1 MTYWEAQ
8 PSCSSSAA
16 PVQRAGWRPASGSPR
31 QAPASY
37 PLSGVGHIKGQ
48 VNDAYDATFDQVWK
62 TEVTLLGVGIGD
74 DGEEAMTAFM
84 ERRAPRFQRR

>member
-1 MTYWEAQ
+1 MLGSTTKLLILGG
-8 PSCSSSAA
+8 SC
-16 PVQRAGWRPASGSPR
+16 PASRLATRKRVAAAGTGKL
-31 QAPASY
+31 PAI
-37 PLSGVGHIKGQ
+37 GVGHIKGQ

>member
-1 MTYWEAQ
+1 MTCREAQ

-16 PVQRAGWRPASGSPR
+16 PVQRAAGTPLRAAAAGTGKLPAI
-31 QAPASY
+31 
-37 PLSGVGHIKGQ
+37 GVGYIKGQ